1 MNTSDLIEKYIQK
14 KATAEELEIIKQ
26 LMDRDSE
33 FKSEVSFHLEIRKAI
48 EKEERQKLKQRLQ
61 DLEKSKKSKQLFGT
75 WQKIAAVLVIGL
87 GLLWFYNQPPD
98 LEKIY
103 NQNFEAYPNVV
114 APTVRDVSTSENDVQ
129 KAFSYYDNHNYKEA
143 VKAFETLDTEDAHFY
158 LAMSLMAD
166 YQTEKAVEVM
176 KNNDLQSSETYKNQT
191 DWYLAL
197 AYLKMNDKNMAID
210 YLNKVI
216 KNYPSKTEEAQKII
230 SKIR

>member
-1 MNTSDLIEKYIQK
+1 
-14 KATAEELEIIKQ
+14 
-26 LMDRDSE
+26 
-33 FKSEVSFHLEIRKAI
+33 
-48 EKEERQKLKQRLQ
+48 
-61 DLEKSKKSKQLFGT
+61 
-75 WQKIAAVLVIGL
+75 VLVIGL

-216 KNYPSKTEEAQKII
+216 KSYPSKTEEAQKII